1 LPLIGGSPGGDQER
15 DDVEV
20 LPVQIDCALGTILTW
35 PDRAIGSLRHAV
47 DCATGSSIVLG
58 GVSCASAT
66 ACTAVGGYN
75 NGTAGVTLAE
85 RWNG

>member
-1 LPLIGGSPGGDQER
+1 VRICIS
-15 DDVEV
+15 V
-20 LPVQIDCALGTILTW
+20 
-35 PDRAIGSLRHAV
+35 
-47 DCATGSSIVLG
+47 G

-75 NGTAGVTLAE
+75 NGTTGLTLAE